1 MPDYTMSE
9 LASLTGLPPRTIRY
23 SVAEGLVRPPGR
35 EGAGTRYPEPTL
47 ARLRL
52 IAKLRDT
59 RLPLAEI
66 RSRLAELTDEQAVE
80 LSAQAL
86 TPPVVS
92 ESALDYIRGVLAER
106 PPTMAADV
114 IAFYGSA
121 PPATAASTG
130 VPPGPPP
137 ASAGPMPAPMA
148 GPAVEARFRQAR
160 FLHRQAAFAPNMPSA
175 GVQPRA
181 ETTERSEWERIEL
194 GDGIELHVRRPPN
207 SRQNRMVERFVAL
220 ARQLQKE
227 DAP

>member
-1 MPDYTMSE
+1 MPDYSMSE

-23 SVAEGLVRPPGR
+23 YIAEGMVRPPGR
-35 EGAGTRYPEPTL
+35 EGAATRYPESTL

-52 IAKLRDT
+52 IAKLRDAH
-59 RLPLAEI
+59 LPLAEI

-80 LSAQAL
+80 LSTQAL

-106 PPTMAADV
+106 PPLMAADV

-121 PPATAASTG
+121 VPATSASTA
-130 VPPGPPP
+130 VPPGPPS
-137 ASAGPMPAPMA
+137 AAGPMPAPMA

-175 GVQPRA
+175 GVLPPA
-181 ETTERSEWERIEL
+181 ETSERSEWERIEL
-194 GDGIELHVRRPPN
+194 GDGIELHLRRPPN
-207 SRQNRMVERFVAL
+207 GRQNRTVERLVAL

>member
-1 MPDYTMSE
+1 MPDYSMSE

-23 SVAEGLVRPPGR
+23 YVAEGLVRSPGR
-35 EGAGTRYPEPTL
+35 EGAATRYPESTL

-52 IAKLRDT
+52 IAKLRDA

-66 RSRLAELTDEQAVE
+66 RSRLAGVTDEQVVE

-106 PPTMAADV
+106 PPLMAADV
-114 IAFYGSA
+114 IAFYGAA

-130 VPPGPPP
+130 LPPGPP
-137 ASAGPMPAPMA
+137 SAAAAPMPAQMG
-148 GPAVEARFRQAR
+148 GPAVEARFREAR
-160 FLHRQAAFAPNMPSA
+160 FLHRQAAFNPNMPSA
-175 GVQPRA
+175 GVQPPA
-181 ETTERSEWERIEL
+181 ETSERSEWERIEL

-207 SRQNRMVERFVAL
+207 SRQNRMVERLLAL